1 MSSLSCPQVAAYNS
15 VAYQEGKLP
24 FSPKSSSARVVN
36 SQRSLWRSASSM
48 PKENRDL
55 LATPLPKRI
64 EARKLQ
70 RNAQKAVLQEQGRV
84 QQSFVSKNAQEETAP
99 QVSCSS
105 RINWRS
111 KQSLRFSSDLAAYK
125 CRWSRF
131 AFRLEFDLDDSK
143 ATCLQVKH
151 AW

>member
-1 MSSLSCPQVAAYNS
+1 MSSLSCLQVPSYDS
-15 VAYQEGKLP
+15 VAYLEGEMP
-24 FSPKSSSARVVN
+24 FSPKSSTARVVDT
-36 SQRSLWRSASSM
+36 QRSLWRSASSM

-70 RNAQKAVLQEQGRV
+70 RNAQKAVLQEQRRV
-84 QQSFVSKNAQEETAP
+84 QQSFVSENAQEETAP

-105 RINWRS
+105 RNELEEQA
-111 KQSLRFSSDLAAYK
+111 KLEVSDLAAYK
-125 CRWSRF
+125 CRTGRF
-131 AFRLEFDLDDSK
+131 KFSFEFDLDDSK